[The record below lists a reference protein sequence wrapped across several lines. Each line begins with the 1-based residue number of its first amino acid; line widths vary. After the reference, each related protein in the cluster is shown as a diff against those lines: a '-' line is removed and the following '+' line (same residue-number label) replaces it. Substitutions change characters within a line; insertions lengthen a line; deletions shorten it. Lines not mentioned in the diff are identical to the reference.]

1 MSRKTIVEGG
11 HQAFQLPVPMLE
23 WLFSGKLGGRAL
35 RVLLWILWDAQQR
48 DVWPQLEDEPVDKI
62 VRLARRDLSAGAG
75 LDPDNGHA
83 GVRDALRRLAD
94 LGSGDLPTL
103 LNEGP
108 GPYFDV
114 LLPRALAEEN
124 WRPLE
129 RYALLN
135 MDHIRQ
141 LREPLDFALY
151 ACACLVARAR
161 RPQFELT
168 LDEIAGAAGSRQVN
182 WDASRRPFR
191 GACERVA
198 RVTGAR
204 LLIQGWCGGDH
215 AGIDRLLV
223 RVGLP
228 GQAMDTRFRPQVSQ
242 RFFEADPDGW
252 RPFDPS
258 GR

>member
-23 WLFSGKLGGRAL
+23 WLFSGKLNGRAL

-75 LDPDNGHA
+75 LDPDNGYA

-114 LLPRALAEEN
+114 CCPARSRKRTGDPSNDMRCSTWITSAN
-124 WRPLE
+124 
-129 RYALLN
+129 
-135 MDHIRQ
+135 
-141 LREPLDFALY
+141 
-151 ACACLVARAR
+151 CASRSISRSTRARAWSPER
-161 RPQFELT
+161 GTPSSSSRSTRSPGPT
-168 LDEIAGAAGSRQVN
+168 GSRQVN